1 MAIPEV
7 TLVVEN
13 PEENAEVTS
22 LVEKSEKKKAEL
34 IPLVEKQEEKTEV
47 TSLVENP
54 DVEQGIA
61 RLVL

>member
-34 IPLVEKQEEKTEV
+34 IPLVEK
-47 TSLVENP
+47 
-54 DVEQGIA
+54 
-61 RLVL
+61 